1 MEKIKREIKT
11 TEDYKFLETELKPT
25 PYILNGISHFFQIGE
40 DIIGLMWVLSSKT
53 MKVEGVLFKKSEND
67 KFKLVVND
75 EEYYIKKY
83 LHKKTIWLNR
93 FQARSINDIL
103 TMLKRKRSENK
114 KVYYLGE
121 KTYD

>member
-11 TEDYKFLETELKPT
+11 TEDYKFLEIELKPT

-53 MKVEGVLFKKSEND
+53 LKVEGVLFKKSEND
-67 KFKLVVND
+67 KFRLVVGD

-93 FQARSINDIL
+93 FQARSVKDIL
-103 TMLKRKRSENK
+103 MMLKRKRSENK